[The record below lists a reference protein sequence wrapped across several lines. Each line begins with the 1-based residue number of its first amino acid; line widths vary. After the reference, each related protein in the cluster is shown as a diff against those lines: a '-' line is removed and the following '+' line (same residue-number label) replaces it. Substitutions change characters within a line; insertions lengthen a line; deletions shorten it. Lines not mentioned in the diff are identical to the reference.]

1 MTTLSKSMEKRM
13 NAARPRL
20 SRTQVAALQAELD
33 AVRDS
38 VMSTLGERDV
48 AHIRKMIRRARG
60 SAIAGRAMIG
70 LGFDPLSFAVGVAA
84 LAHAKIV
91 ENMEI
96 GHNVMH
102 GQYDWT
108 NDPALNSLRYEW
120 DNVCDAGMW
129 RHFHNYEHHTYTNIL
144 GKDRDF
150 GYTILRLS
158 DEQKW
163 HPFFLFQ
170 PLWNAILALAF
181 EFGVGGHDIQVERLL
196 NGTMSWQEFKARSK
210 PFHRKIRKQLAKDY
224 VLFPLLTFWNAP
236 RVLLGNLLANLIR
249 NLWSYAII
257 FCGHFPNGT
266 EVFSEEE
273 TQNETRGDWYVR
285 QIVGSANIEGSR
297 TFHILSGHLSHQI
310 EHHLFPDMPAHRYAE
325 IAPQVRDICARYGL
339 AYNTA
344 SFARQYGT
352 VLAKV
357 FRHALPSRRATP
369 AFA

>member
-1 MTTLSKSMEKRM
+1 MSTLNRK
-13 NAARPRL
+13 RL
-20 SRTQVAALQAELD
+20 SRSDAAALQADLD
-33 AVRDS
+33 AVRDDVFAS
-38 VMSTLGERDV
+38 LGEKDV
-48 AHIRKMIRRARG
+48 AHIRRMIRRARG

-70 LGFDPLSFAVGVAA
+70 LGFDPLTFVAGVAA

-108 NDPALNSLRYEW
+108 NDPALNSQRYEW

-150 GYTILRLS
+150 GYTILRMS
-158 DEQKW
+158 DAQKW
-163 HPFFLFQ
+163 HPFFALQ
-170 PLWNAILALAF
+170 PVWNAILALAF
-181 EFGVGGHDIQVERLL
+181 EFGVGGHDIGAERLL
-196 NGTMSWQEFKARSK
+196 DGRMSWQEFKARSK
-210 PFHRKIRKQLAKDY
+210 PFHKKIRKQLIKDY

-236 RVLLGNLLANLIR
+236 RVLLANLLANLIR

-257 FCGHFPNGT
+257 FCGHFPEGT
-266 EVFSEEE
+266 QVFSEADSEH
-273 TQNETRGDWYVR
+273 ETRGDWYYR
-285 QIVGSANIEGSR
+285 QLCGSANIEGGR
-297 TFHILSGHLSHQI
+297 AFHILSGHLSHQI

-325 IAPQVRDICARYGL
+325 IAPRVEAICAKYGI

-344 SFARQYGT
+344 SFWRQYGT
-352 VLAKV
+352 VLGKV
-357 FRHALPSRRATP
+357 FRHALPSRRTAPVLAET
-369 AFA
+369 

>member
-20 SRTQVAALQAELD
+20 SRTQVAALQTELD

-70 LGFDPLSFAVGVAA
+70 LGLDPVSFVVGVAA

-181 EFGVGGHDIQVERLL
+181 EFGVGGHDIQAERLL

-273 TQNETRGDWYVR
+273 TRDETRGDWYVR

-325 IAPQVRDICARYGL
+325 IAPQVRAICARYGL

>member
-1 MTTLSKSMEKRM
+1 MSTLNRK
-13 NAARPRL
+13 RL
-20 SRTQVAALQAELD
+20 SRADAAALQADLD

-38 VMSTLGERDV
+38 VMSTLGEKDV
-48 AHIRKMIRRARG
+48 AHIRHMIRRARG

-70 LGFDPLSFAVGVAA
+70 LGFDPLTFVVGVAA

-108 NDPALNSLRYEW
+108 NDPALNSQRYEW

-129 RHFHNYEHHTYTNIL
+129 RHFHNYEHHTYTNVL

-150 GYTILRLS
+150 GYTILRMS

-163 HPFFLFQ
+163 HPLFALQ
-170 PLWNAILALAF
+170 PVWNAILALAF
-181 EFGVGGHDIQVERLL
+181 EFGVGGHDIGAERFVS
-196 NGTMSWQEFKARSK
+196 GEMSFKELRARSK
-210 PFHRKIRKQLAKDY
+210 PFYKKIRRQLFKDY

-236 RVLLGNLLANLIR
+236 RVLLANLLANLIR

-257 FCGHFPNGT
+257 FCGHFPEGT
-266 EVFSEEE
+266 QVFSEADSE
-273 TQNETRGDWYVR
+273 NETRGDWYYR
-285 QIVGSANIEGSR
+285 QLCGSANIEGSR
-297 TFHILSGHLSHQI
+297 AFHILSGHLSHQI

-325 IAPQVRDICARYGL
+325 IAPRVEAICAKYGI

-344 SFARQYGT
+344 SFWRQYGT
-352 VLAKV
+352 VLGKV
-357 FRHALPSRRATP
+357 FRHALPSRRTAPVLAET
-369 AFA
+369 

>member
-1 MTTLSKSMEKRM
+1 MKRKQ
-13 NAARPRL
+13 L
-20 SRTQVAALQAELD
+20 SRTEIAGLQAELD
-33 AVRDS
+33 AVRDE
-38 VMSTLGERDV
+38 VMRSLGERDL
-48 AHIRKMIRRARG
+48 AHIRRMIRRARG

-70 LGFDPLSFAVGVAA
+70 LGFDPVTFVVGVAA

-108 NDPALNSLRYEW
+108 NNPSLNSLRYEW

-150 GYTILRLS
+150 GYTILRMS

-163 HPFFLFQ
+163 HPLFLLQ
-170 PLWNAILALAF
+170 PVSNAILALAF
-181 EFGVGGHDIQVERLL
+181 EWGVGGHDVQVERFLK
-196 NGTMSWQEFKARSK
+196 GRMSLAELGARAK
-210 PFHRKIRKQLAKDY
+210 PFHRKIRRQLAKDY
-224 VLFPLLTFWNAP
+224 VLFPLLSFWNAP

-257 FCGHFPNGT
+257 FCGHFPEGT
-266 EVFSEEE
+266 EVFTAEQ
-273 TQNETRGDWYVR
+273 TRGETRGDWYYR
-285 QIVGSANIEGSR
+285 QICGSANIEGGR
-297 TFHILSGHLSHQI
+297 LFHILSGHLSHQI
-310 EHHLFPDMPAHRYAE
+310 EHHLFPDMPAPRYAE
-325 IAPQVRDICARYGL
+325 IAPRVQAICAKYGI

-344 SFARQYGT
+344 SFRRQYGT
-352 VLAKV
+352 VLGKV
-357 FRHALPSRRATP
+357 FRHALPSRRAAP
-369 AFA
+369 APAAVPNA

>member
-1 MTTLSKSMEKRM
+1 MTLP
-13 NAARPRL
+13 AAVTTTSDRVL
-20 SRTQVAALQAELD
+20 SRAEVDALQTELD
-33 AVRDS
+33 AIRDA
-38 VMSTLGERDV
+38 VTQKLGADDV

-60 SAIAGRAMIG
+60 SAIAGRTMLG
-70 LGFDPLSFAVGVAA
+70 FGFDPISFVVGVAA

-91 ENMEI
+91 ENMEV

-108 NDPALNSLRYEW
+108 NDPALNSQTYEW

-129 RHFHNYEHHTYTNIL
+129 RNFHNYEHHTYTNIL

-163 HPFFLFQ
+163 HPLYLLQ
-170 PLWNAILALAF
+170 PVWNAILALGF
-181 EFGVGGHDIQVERLL
+181 QWGVGGHDVQAERYLKGEMPL
-196 NGTMSWQEFKARSK
+196 DELRTRSR
-210 PFHRKIRKQLAKDY
+210 PFHRKIRKQVFKDY

-236 RVLLGNLLANLIR
+236 RVLLGNFLANLIR

-257 FCGHFPNGT
+257 FCGHFPQGT
-266 EVFSEEE
+266 RVYTIEE
-273 TQNETRGDWYVR
+273 TQHETRGDWYLR
-285 QIVGSANIEGSR
+285 QLQGSANIEGGR
-297 TFHILSGHLSHQI
+297 AFHILSGHLSHQI

-325 IAPQVRDICARYGL
+325 IAPQVRAVCAKYGI

-344 SFARQYGT
+344 SFFRQYMS
-352 VLAKV
+352 VLGKI
-357 FRHALPSRRATP
+357 FRHALPSRQNA
-369 AFA
+369 ALAA